1 MTSPVYAAFRAT
13 VHIID
18 HVKKS
23 ALGRLLMESV
33 ASTAPGETLDEKLAA
48 LTFPRSNDRE
58 PCDSDHPAY
67 LYRKRTTVP
76 PPSSE
81 TEAWWDTPG
90 KPSFSHPTLTTLTSR
105 NSNIDHPNG
114 VVPASADID
123 LSVPQRGNPF
133 DSPLDSPLS
142 ASPSSSD
149 EELFNH
155 ALALQT
161 PMVPS
166 KKPPPPPP
174 PKRQKAGDS

>member
-1 MTSPVYAAFRAT
+1 
-13 VHIID
+13 
-18 HVKKS
+18 
-23 ALGRLLMESV
+23 MESV
-33 ASTAPGETLDEKLAA
+33 ACAEPGETLEEKLAA
-48 LTFPRSNDRE
+48 LTFSHSDDCESFDPECNFCYRHRQQ
-58 PCDSDHPAY
+58 PQCRRQVLRPKRGGIPQVIDSSLPF
-67 LYRKRTTVP
+67 RKTALTYTT
-76 PPSSE
+76 
-81 TEAWWDTPG
+81 
-90 KPSFSHPTLTTLTSR
+90 
-105 NSNIDHPNG
+105 DHPNG

-161 PMVPS
+161 PMVPA

-174 PKRQKAGDS
+174 PPRSKAGDSSS

>member
-1 MTSPVYAAFRAT
+1 
-13 VHIID
+13 
-18 HVKKS
+18 
-23 ALGRLLMESV
+23 MESV
-33 ASTAPGETLDEKLAA
+33 SSTAPGETLDEKLAA
-48 LTFPRSNDRE
+48 LTFPH
-58 PCDSDHPAY
+58 SDDCESPRPECNPNVFTDDNH
-67 LYRKRTTVP
+67 TVP

-90 KPSFSHPTLTTLTSR
+90 NQSTSPLSKK
-105 NSNIDHPNG
+105 NSADLLNYNTDHPNG
-114 VVPASADID
+114 VVPASAGID

-149 EELFNH
+149 EELFSH

-161 PMVPS
+161 PMIPA

-174 PKRQKAGDS
+174 PPRPKAGES